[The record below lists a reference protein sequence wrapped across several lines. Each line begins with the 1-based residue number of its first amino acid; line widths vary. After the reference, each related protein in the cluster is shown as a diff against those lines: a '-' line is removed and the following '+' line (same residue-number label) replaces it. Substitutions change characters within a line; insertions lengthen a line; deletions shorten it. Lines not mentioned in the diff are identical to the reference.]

1 MKTTI
6 VALLKQ
12 DGTIE
17 YIEFEYESNIFLFN
31 IERIIKNKGNTL
43 EVIEEGTQ
51 FLNRDYLIVGY
62 KSGDN
67 FSKHEING
75 SNLKGDAVFI
85 TLVDEEYVDATEL
98 DIKQYF
104 ESYELESSEEIEL
117 GLDEYDFSD
126 GWLINDIEL

>member
-17 YIEFEYESNIFLFN
+17 YINFEYETNIYLFN
-31 IERIIKNKGNTL
+31 IERIIQNKGNTL

-62 KSGDN
+62 KSGDKFN
-67 FSKHEING
+67 KHEING
-75 SNLKGDAVFI
+75 SNVKGDAVFI
-85 TLVDEEYVDATEL
+85 TLQDEEYVDATEL
-98 DIKQYF
+98 DIKRYF
-104 ESYELESSEEIEL
+104 EYYELSSEEEIEL
-117 GLDEYDFSD
+117 GLNEYDFSD
-126 GWLINDIEL
+126 GFLINDLL